1 MFTPIG
7 FFAPQGGSIVTDGL
21 QIWADPNLSTV
32 SYTTGIYEGA
42 ISNLIGTG
50 YNITFGNVTANP
62 YNGSPKSFTVGTA
75 AGGEKYFLPN
85 GSHPYGNDS
94 NADQGFVDVAAAFTT
109 EAWVYFPTSTASP
122 YYYNYEGSPSAV
134 VYRWPASTP
143 RALFFGGIFRRWSDG
158 TNRYKYD
165 STFIRNNADVGAGTA
180 QYPLGATQ
188 WNDASWHLWTVTS
201 AGAGGLI
208 KTYLDGVDQSIDI
221 AQPAGVYTNT
231 TLTYFGASGGGD
243 YRVFQGGARGGAF
256 RWYNRTLTSDEVLNN
271 YNVENGTYGT

>member
-122 YYYNYEGSPSAV
+122 YYYN
-134 VYRWPASTP
+134 
-143 RALFFGGIFRRWSDG
+143 DG

-221 AQPAGVYTNT
+221 TQPAGVYTNT